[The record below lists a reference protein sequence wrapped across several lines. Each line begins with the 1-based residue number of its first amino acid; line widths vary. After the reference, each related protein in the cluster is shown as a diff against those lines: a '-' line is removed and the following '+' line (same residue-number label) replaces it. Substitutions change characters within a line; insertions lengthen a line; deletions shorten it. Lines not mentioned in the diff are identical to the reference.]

1 LMLNFCILTKLK
13 FFIFAKAPSC
23 HEARAKRSF
32 GSECN
37 EQASAAVKFF
47 GSTTMQ

>member
-1 LMLNFCILTKLK
+1 MLNFLH
-13 FFIFAKAPSC
+13 FDEVEIFLSFAEALSC

-37 EQASAAVKFF
+37 EQASAVVNFF
-47 GSTTMQ
+47 GNTTMQ